1 MNNFKHWAFAGVVA
15 CLVTPALLAQPIKIK
30 KLDDP
35 APAQVLFV
43 GNSYF
48 YYNDSLH
55 NHVNRLVQAHDKGLA
70 ERIAYK
76 SATIG
81 GAALNHHDVAG
92 HLELGRLGLEKP
104 FDLVILKAAAASHCA
119 NHAAVYSPRLRGST
133 ARQYARRVPRWRS
146 I

>member
-1 MNNFKHWAFAGVVA
+1 MNNFKRWVFAGVVA
-15 CLVTPALLAQPIKIK
+15 CLVTPAILAQPIKIK

-92 HLELGRLGLEKP
+92 HLEHGRLGLEKP
-104 FDLVILKAAAASHCA
+104 FDLVILQGGSGE
-119 NHAAVYSPRLRGST
+119 PLR
-133 ARQYARRVPRWRS
+133 
-146 I
+146 